1 VNKNKGD
8 AYKGAGVDIDVANE
22 AVNRIKPLVRS
33 TFTPG
38 VISDIGLS
46 SGLLAIP
53 EIKKFKEPVFAFSI
67 DGVGTKIKIAQ
78 RTGKFDTIGQCLVNH
93 CVNDILTTGAKPL
106 AFLDYI
112 ASAKLA
118 PERVEDIVRGI
129 AIACREVG
137 CANIGGEIAEMPG
150 VYRKGCHDLVGAIF
164 GVVEKEKLIDG
175 SKIAKGDVL
184 LGLPSS
190 GLHTTGYSL
199 VRKALKTAKWKINER
214 VEELGCT
221 LGEELLRVHKCYFS
235 QVYPLTQ
242 RFDIHGIA
250 HITGGGLVDNI
261 ARLLPE
267 GEGLYARIV
276 FNWPIP
282 PVFRMIQEIEKVPW
296 SEMRRVFNLGIGLV
310 LIVPMEQVKSVRI
323 ALGGDCRVLGVIR
336 QDEERNEKVIFQ

>member
-1 VNKNKGD
+1 MAKRDV
-8 AYKGAGVDIDVANE
+8 YKEAGVDIDAASE
-22 AVNRIKPLVRS
+22 AVARIKPHVRS

-38 VISDIGLS
+38 VMSDIGLF
-46 SGLLAIP
+46 SGLLTIP
-53 EIKKFKEPVFAFSI
+53 EIKKFKDPVFAFSI

-78 RTGKFDTIGQCLVNH
+78 RMGKFDTIGQCLVNH
-93 CVNDILTTGAKPL
+93 CVNDVLTAGAKPL

-118 PERVEDIVRGI
+118 PEKVEDIAKGI

-137 CANIGGEIAEMPG
+137 CALVGGEIAEMPG
-150 VYRKGCHDLVGAIF
+150 IYRKRCHDLVGAIF
-164 GVVEKEKLIDG
+164 GVVEREKVIDG

-190 GLHTTGYSL
+190 GLHTSGYSL
-199 VRKALKTAKWKINER
+199 VRKALKTAGLKVDEYVK
-214 VEELGCT
+214 ELGCT
-221 LGEELLRVHKCYFS
+221 VGEELLRIHKCYFS
-235 QVYPLTQ
+235 QVYPLIQ
-242 RFDIHGIA
+242 QFDIHGIA

-267 GEGLYARIV
+267 DGDLYAQIV

-296 SEMRRVFNLGIGLV
+296 PEMQRVFNLGIGLV
-310 LIVPMEQVKSVRI
+310 LIVPMEQADSVQV
-323 ALGGDCRVLGVIR
+323 ALSGDCRVLGIIR
-336 QDEERNEKVIFQ
+336 QNEEGNEKVIFQ